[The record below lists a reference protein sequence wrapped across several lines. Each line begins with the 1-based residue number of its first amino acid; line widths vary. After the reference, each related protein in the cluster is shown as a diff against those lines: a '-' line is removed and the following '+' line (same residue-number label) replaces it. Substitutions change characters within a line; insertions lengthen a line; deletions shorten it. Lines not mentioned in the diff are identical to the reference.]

1 MTIYIGHLYYDLMNL
16 YGEIGNIKALKYSLE
31 NAGVKVVIDNLSI
44 NDDIDFSKY
53 DILYIGS
60 GTENNELIVLND
72 IKKYKNELKKY
83 IEDNKFV
90 IATGNSIELFGKTI
104 FNKKEYKAL
113 NIFDYSSK
121 LIDKRIVGDII
132 IPMKNVNKDIIGF
145 QNRGSIIENNN
156 YPLFDN
162 DYTLGINYKNFYGT
176 YILGPILVRNPELNK
191 YLINKLLKS
200 KNKKFKPKNID
211 LNLDKKAYTSY
222 LKTYYNSTLG
232 K

>member
-1 MTIYIGHLYYDLMNL
+1 
-16 YGEIGNIKALKYSLE
+16 
-31 NAGVKVVIDNLSI
+31 
-44 NDDIDFSKY
+44 
-53 DILYIGS
+53 
-60 GTENNELIVLND
+60 
-72 IKKYKNELKKY
+72 
-83 IEDNKFV
+83 
-90 IATGNSIELFGKTI
+90 
-104 FNKKEYKAL
+104 
-113 NIFDYSSK
+113 
-121 LIDKRIVGDII
+121 
-132 IPMKNVNKDIIGF
+132 MKNVNKDIIGF

>member
-1 MTIYIGHLYYDLMNL
+1 MTVYIGHLYYDLMNL

-31 NAGVKVVIDNLSI
+31 NAGVKVVIDKLSI
-44 NDDIDFSKY
+44 NDNIDFSKY
-53 DILYIGS
+53 DILYMGS

-72 IKKYKNELKKY
+72 IKKYKNELKEY

-145 QNRGSIIENNN
+145 QNRGSIIVNNN
-156 YPLFDN
+156 YPLFDS

-222 LKTYYNSTLG
+222 LKTYHEE
-232 K
+232 